1 MRFVACLADSKGGGS
16 KMNAFSRFP
25 LVDDILGSH
34 QEALGSDLQGYR
46 NHVTR
51 VLTFLFALAPDLR
64 MSEPQIL
71 IAAAFHDLGIWTAR
85 TFDYLAP
92 SSLLAHQYLETHGM
106 APLWPEVDLIIQ
118 QHHKLRPYRGPFSP
132 SVEAFRRADLVDV
145 SLGLVRFGLSP
156 QFVQAVRGALPN
168 AGFHAR
174 LLAFTG
180 RQFLRT
186 PLRPLPMIR
195 W

>member
-1 MRFVACLADSKGGGS
+1 MQAPSA
-16 KMNAFSRFP
+16 FP
-25 LVDDILGSH
+25 LVDDILASH
-34 QEALGSDLQGYR
+34 KEALGPDHSGYR

-51 VLTFLFALAPDLR
+51 VLQFLFAMAPELR
-64 MSEPQIL
+64 TSEQPVL

-92 SSLLAHQYLETHGM
+92 SSLLAYEYLTAHGLE
-106 APLWPEVDLIIQ
+106 PLRQEVDLIIQ
-118 QHHKLRPYRGPFSP
+118 QHHKLRSYRGPFSP

-145 SLGLVRFGLSP
+145 SLGIIRFGLAP
-156 QFVQAVRGALPN
+156 QFVQSVRAALPN
-168 AGFHAR
+168 AHFHAR

-186 PLRPLPMIR
+186 PLRPLPMVR

>member
-1 MRFVACLADSKGGGS
+1 MLNPAA
-16 KMNAFSRFP
+16 FP
-25 LVDDILGSH
+25 LVDDILASH
-34 QEALGSDLQGYR
+34 RDALGPDLAGYR

-51 VLTFLFALAPDLR
+51 VLHFLFAIEPQLR
-64 MSEPQIL
+64 DAGDQIL

-92 SSLLAHQYLETHGM
+92 SSRLALDCLIACGL

-118 QHHKLRPYRGPFSP
+118 QHHKLRSYRGPFSP
-132 SVEAFRRADLVDV
+132 SVESFRRADLVDL
-145 SLGLVRFGLSP
+145 SLGLIRFGLTSR
-156 QFVQAVRGALPN
+156 FIHSVRDALPN
-168 AGFHAR
+168 AHFHAR
-174 LLAFTG
+174 LLALTG
-180 RQFLRT
+180 QQLLRS

>member
-1 MRFVACLADSKGGGS
+1 MQAPSA
-16 KMNAFSRFP
+16 FP
-25 LVDDILGSH
+25 LVDDILASH
-34 QEALGSDLQGYR
+34 EEALGPDLPGYR

-51 VLTFLFALAPDLR
+51 VLHFLFALAPELR
-64 MSEPQIL
+64 ASEQPVL

-92 SSLLAHQYLETHGM
+92 SSVLAHDYLAAQGLD
-106 APLWPEVDLIIQ
+106 PLRQEVDLIIQ
-118 QHHKLRPYRGPFSP
+118 QHHKLRPYRGPFSL

-145 SLGLVRFGLSP
+145 SLGLIRFGLTP
-156 QFVQAVRGALPN
+156 RFVRSVRAALPN
-168 AGFHAR
+168 AHFHAR

-180 RQFLRT
+180 QQLLRT
-186 PLRPLPMIR
+186 PCRPLPMVR

>member
-1 MRFVACLADSKGGGS
+1 MQALSA
-16 KMNAFSRFP
+16 FP
-25 LVDDILGSH
+25 LVDEILASH
-34 QEALGSDLQGYR
+34 KEALGGDLPGYR

-51 VLTFLFALAPDLR
+51 VLHFLFALAPELR
-64 MSEPQIL
+64 ISEQPVL

-92 SSLLAHQYLETHGM
+92 SSVLAHDYLQARGLE
-106 APLWPEVDLIIQ
+106 PLRQEVDLIIQ
-118 QHHKLRPYRGPFSP
+118 QHHKVRPYRGPFSP

-145 SLGLVRFGLSP
+145 SLGLVRFGLAP
-156 QFVQAVRGALPN
+156 QFVHSVRAALPN
-168 AGFHAR
+168 ARFHSR

-186 PLRPLPMIR
+186 PLRPLPMVR

>member
-1 MRFVACLADSKGGGS
+1 MQAPSA
-16 KMNAFSRFP
+16 FP
-25 LVDDILGSH
+25 LVDEILASH
-34 QEALGSDLQGYR
+34 EEALGPDFTGYR

-51 VLTFLFALAPDLR
+51 VLRFLFALAPDLR
-64 MSEPQIL
+64 ASEQPVL

-92 SSLLAHQYLETHGM
+92 SSVLAHDYLTAQGLD
-106 APLWPEVDLIIQ
+106 PLRHEVDLIIQ
-118 QHHKLRPYRGPFSP
+118 QHHKLRPYRGPFSL

-145 SLGLVRFGLSP
+145 SLGFIRFGLTP
-156 QFVQAVRGALPN
+156 RFVQSVRAALPN
-168 AGFHAR
+168 AHFHAR

-180 RQFLRT
+180 QQFLRT
-186 PLRPLPMIR
+186 PCRPLPMVR